1 MENNPSHKTFKLA
14 LGSFSVQTNSIHHI
28 VAVELSTTPEEAAAA
43 ATTATT
49 TKVEMCAPG
58 RSRPLAGKK
67 LHTAIGSSRDAMHV
81 SSQWGSAALHL
92 REHPGPAYS

>member
-14 LGSFSVQTNSIHHI
+14 LGSFSVQTNSVHYI

-43 ATTATT
+43 GAGAAT
-49 TKVEMCAPG
+49 TKVEMYGPG
-58 RSRPLAGKK
+58 RAHPLAGKK
-67 LHTAIGSSRDAMHV
+67 LHTEIWSSRDAMHV
-81 SSQWGSAALHL
+81 SYQWGSAALHL